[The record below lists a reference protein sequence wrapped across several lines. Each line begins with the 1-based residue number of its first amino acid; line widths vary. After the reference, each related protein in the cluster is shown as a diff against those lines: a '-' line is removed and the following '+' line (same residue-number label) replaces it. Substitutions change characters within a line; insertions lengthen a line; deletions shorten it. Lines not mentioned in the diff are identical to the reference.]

1 MKISEISKKFHAEHK
16 GNCAMS
22 VAYGYA
28 IAHGKSEAEAL
39 QTADF
44 FRNLGGGKAP
54 GGTCGALYAA
64 KMLEPDHA
72 DGLEDTFRR
81 GAKNCALCREIR
93 PNGIIPC
100 NRCVELAGEALD
112 FLNS

>member
-1 MKISEISKKFHAEHK
+1 
-16 GNCAMS
+16 
-22 VAYGYA
+22 
-28 IAHGKSEAEAL
+28 
-39 QTADF
+39 
-44 FRNLGGGKAP
+44 
-54 GGTCGALYAA
+54 
-64 KMLEPDHA
+64 MLEPDHA

-93 PNGIIPC
+93 PNGVIPC